1 MIVDKADYLDRML
14 ILLSDTRKFEK
25 ISYENSTIV
34 IVDKAD
40 YLDRMLNLLSDTRKF
55 EKINIKNEG
64 ILSFLSTKK
73 IVSTIF

>member
-14 ILLSDTRKFEK
+14 I
-25 ISYENSTIV
+25 
-34 IVDKAD
+34 
-40 YLDRMLNLLSDTRKF
+40 LLSDTRKF